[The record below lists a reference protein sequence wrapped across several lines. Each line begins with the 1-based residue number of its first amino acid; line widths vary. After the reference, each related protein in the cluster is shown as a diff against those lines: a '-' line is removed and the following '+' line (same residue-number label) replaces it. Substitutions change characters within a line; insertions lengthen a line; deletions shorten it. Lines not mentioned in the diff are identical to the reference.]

1 MMTIKNVLLFSLFFS
16 TTAMQLRAQ
25 DHVYDDLLILYVDE
39 DYEKCLDK
47 SERYTDKDKTR
58 RDPLPYLYLS
68 MCNHEMSKQEKYV
81 TDPEFKRV
89 ASNALKNAEKF
100 RKKDKEMEF
109 FANYEDYW
117 SELNTRA
124 METGFNFLELD
135 ELSKAKRQFD
145 RMSGYYPE
153 NAGAW
158 LMLALVQYRSKLV
171 RDAGESMKSF
181 QKAYDAIS
189 DIDRLPKDQ
198 QRLLREGM
206 IRYAEF
212 KKKTGD
218 TTEARR
224 IMELGKDQFT
234 ENLEFKGL
242 YDALN

>member
-1 MMTIKNVLLFSLFFS
+1 MSIKNLLPFSLFFS
-16 TTAMQLRAQ
+16 IFVTQLCAQ

-68 MCNHEMSKQEKYV
+68 MCNFEMSKMEKYV
-81 TDPEFKRV
+81 TDPDFKRV

-117 SELNTRA
+117 SELNTVA
-124 METGFNFLELD
+124 METGFNYMELD

-145 RMSGYYPE
+145 RMAGYYPE

-158 LMLALVQYRSKLV
+158 LMLALSQYRAKLV
-171 RDAGESMKSF
+171 RDGDESMEAF
-181 QKAYDAIS
+181 QKAYDAIT
-189 DIDRLPKDQ
+189 DLDRLPKDQ
-198 QRLLREGM
+198 QRLLREGI

-212 KKKTGD
+212 KKEAGGIE
-218 TTEARR
+218 EARR

-242 YDALN
+242 YDVLN